1 MQRDFPAVS
10 VRRVAQD
17 AATSTRAVYS
27 LFGAKDGLLRAL
39 YIEGFDTL
47 RLKTE
52 AVPVTDNPLADV
64 LELARAYRASAM
76 HNRNLYGLMFDRL
89 PGWTPSP
96 ADRSAARRTLRPLGA
111 AVGRAPEK
119 GLFGPDA
126 RSITLQLWALVHGLA
141 SLELAG
147 DLGDDQRAAAHWEH
161 AVTTGIQGYSTT
173 PAASSSQTV
182 HTR

>member
-1 MQRDFPAVS
+1 MDAYRRALLDRAGRSCMQRDFPAVS

-39 YIEGFDTL
+39 YIEGLDTL

-76 HNRNLYGLMFDRL
+76 HNRTSTASCSTGSRDGR
-89 PGWTPSP
+89 PPQPTGRPRAEPSGRWVP
-96 ADRSAARRTLRPLGA
+96 LLDVRPRR
-111 AVGRAPEK
+111 
-119 GLFGPDA
+119 D
-126 RSITLQLWALVHGLA
+126 
-141 SLELAG
+141 
-147 DLGDDQRAAAHWEH
+147 
-161 AVTTGIQGYSTT
+161 YSDPT
-173 PAASSSQTV
+173 PAASPCSCGHSSTALRPSSSPA
-182 HTR
+182 T